1 MTTRAS
7 SDRWI
12 SPLRYPG
19 GKARMTPWLVEH
31 FDTVPSFMDVEIWVE
46 PFAGGAGAA
55 LTALVHHDV
64 PEAWLIEQ
72 NPALAAFWRT
82 VLTDGHRLA
91 ERVTRTVP
99 DLTLFTG
106 SRELVGAALAG
117 EQVPDTDLAFATFVL
132 NRCSRSGLLNPNV
145 GPIGGKHQ
153 SGRYT
158 VASRWNGPALAD
170 RITLVADLGAA
181 GRVQL
186 LDGDG
191 IGHVEQLD
199 GTVGIEEE
207 MFLFVDP
214 PYIGVGNALYAHG
227 MTEADHARLAAA
239 LRQTPAS
246 WVLTYDA
253 HPLVLDLYPGHG
265 AAEFEIPHT
274 ANKAKVGTEYVL
286 ASRGLSLGGANPMG
300 KGSVRQAA

>member
-1 MTTRAS
+1 M

-31 FDTVPSFMDVEIWVE
+31 FETVPSFMDVEIWVE

-64 PEAWLIEQ
+64 PEAWLVEQ

-91 ERVTRTVP
+91 DRVSRTVP
-99 DLTLFTG
+99 DMTLFG
-106 SRELVGAALAG
+106 QSREVVTAALDG
-117 EQVPDTDLAFATFVL
+117 EQVPDADLAFATFVL

-145 GPIGGKHQ
+145 GPIGGKGQ
-153 SGRYT
+153 AGQYT

-170 RITLVADLGAA
+170 RLTLVADLGSA
-181 GRVQL
+181 GRVRL

-191 IGHVEQLD
+191 IGYIEQLD
-199 GTVGIEEE
+199 GTVGIEDEV
-207 MFLFVDP
+207 FLFVDP
-214 PYIGVGNALYAHG
+214 PYVGVGNALYAHG
-227 MTEADHARLAAA
+227 MTEADHVRLAAA
-239 LRQTPAS
+239 LRGTPAS

-253 HPLVLDLYPGHG
+253 HPLVLALYPGHETL
-265 AAEFEIPHT
+265 EFEIPHT
-274 ANKAKVGTEYVL
+274 AHRAKVGTEYAL
-286 ASRGLSLGGANPMG
+286 SSKGLSLGGLNPMG
-300 KGSVRQAA
+300 KGETRRAA